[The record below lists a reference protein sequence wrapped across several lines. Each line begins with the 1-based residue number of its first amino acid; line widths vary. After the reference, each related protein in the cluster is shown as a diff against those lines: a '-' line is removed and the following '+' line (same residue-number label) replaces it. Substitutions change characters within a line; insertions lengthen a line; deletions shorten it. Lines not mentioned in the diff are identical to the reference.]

1 MATGHPVLTII
12 TYHYVRSAAH
22 APYPRLKA
30 LDTRDFE
37 GQLDYIGR
45 HYQVVALEDVAAA
58 ARGDRPLP
66 PSGCLLTF
74 DDGLLDHYVTVFPRL
89 ARRAWSGCFFPVPE
103 ATRGHRVLDVH
114 KIQLILAVERDTQ
127 ALVRRI
133 MDAVSAARKDIELPS
148 RETMLA
154 TLATPSR
161 YDDAEVRFVK
171 NALQDGLPQPLRSQV
186 VHELFLDLVVQPE
199 ASLARELYM
208 DVEQMQLMARAGM
221 AFGGHGSHAWLGR
234 STREEQRDDFRQS
247 GALVHQITGLPA
259 EGWTMCY
266 PHGSYNAETL
276 ETAREAGCA
285 LGLTTR
291 AGVVHDFSRPFE
303 LPRMDATS
311 LPFRRDG
318 TALDVAVRFPA
329 GPTVLSSEPEVVRP
343 R

>member
-1 MATGHPVLTII
+1 MKDADYPVLTIV
-12 TYHYVRSAAH
+12 TYHYVRSVDRS
-22 APYPRLKA
+22 PYPRLKA

-37 GQLDYIGR
+37 GQLDYVGR

-58 ARGDRPLP
+58 ACGARPLP
-66 PSGCLLTF
+66 PNSCLLTF
-74 DDGLLDHYVTVFPRL
+74 DDGLLDHYLTVFPRL

-103 ATRGHRVLDVH
+103 ATRGRRVLDVH
-114 KIQLILAVERDTQ
+114 KIQFILAVERDTQ
-127 ALVRRI
+127 ALVHRI

-148 RETMLA
+148 SETMLA
-154 TLATPSR
+154 AFATPGR
-161 YDDAEVRFVK
+161 YDGAEVRFVK
-171 NALQDGLPQPLRSQV
+171 NALQYGLPQPLRSRL

-221 AFGGHGSHAWLGR
+221 VFGGHGSHAWLGR
-234 STREEQRDDFRQS
+234 STSDEQRDDFRGS
-247 GALVHQITGLPA
+247 AALVHQITGKPA

-276 ETAREAGCA
+276 EIAREAGCT

-291 AGVVHDFSRPFE
+291 AGVVHDFSQPLE
-303 LPRMDATS
+303 LPRMDATN
-311 LPFRRDG
+311 LPFRGDG
-318 TALDVAVRFPA
+318 TALDFAVRFPA
-329 GPTVLSSEPEVVRP
+329 VLSGEPEVVRP